1 MIHADRDDGEWFGFT
16 CKKGRGDGWHWER
29 IMHGLA
35 SHAHVRLQLYRG
47 WNLQVVSVPSGA
59 LALGK
64 MIIKEQK
71 CLVSSVLAFLTD
83 MWSGIKLRHS
93 T

>member
-1 MIHADRDDGEWFGFT
+1 MRIEMMENGLVSRARRAEVMDGI
-16 CKKGRGDGWHWER
+16 GDASR

-71 CLVSSVLAFLTD
+71 CLVSSVLAFLSD
-83 MWSGIKLRHS
+83 MWSGIKLRDS
-93 T
+93 R